1 MNVEFFF
8 TVSHFSC
15 LLCFFFLFALLTG
28 IRGNLSSALMCT
40 SQLTGA
46 DRHFSEMFLSNF
58 LLFLSFKMYFMYN
71 LLKGIFRLCF
81 WFFLRSLYFVD
92 INPVSYKAGKD
103 SLPLHGLP
111 LHYIFVCLFLQLFS
125 FFPKSYLKIF
135 HLNSH
140 LTCLSILSLY

>member
-1 MNVEFFF
+1 MSV
-8 TVSHFSC
+8 V
-15 LLCFFFLFALLTG
+15 FFLCPFQCFLFVVFFIFALLTG
-28 IRGNLSSALMCT
+28 IRRKLNSALMCV
-40 SQLTGA
+40 SQMTGA

-81 WFFLRSLYFVD
+81 WFFLRSLYILD

-140 LTCLSILSLY
+140 LTCFSILSLY